1 MRDIIPFISRTPL
14 FKGISPDE
22 LEGILVCLQARK
34 SMYQNQEI
42 ILLEGQPVTS
52 VGIVLSGR
60 VQVIKED
67 YLGNRTIMTEIE
79 PGNLFAETFSC
90 AQTAEI
96 PVTVI
101 SAADS
106 SVLWLNYYSII
117 TLCPAACGYHNQ
129 LIRNMLSILASKNLM
144 LNQKMEYL
152 AKRSTREKLLAYLS
166 DQAVR
171 QGRSEFVIPFNR
183 QELADFLCVDRSAMS
198 NELCK
203 LRDEGILS
211 FHLNNFTLHH
221 TNLC

>member
-1 MRDIIPFISRTPL
+1 MREFIPFISRTPL

-34 SMYQNQEI
+34 STYQNQEI

-90 AQTAEI
+90 AQTSEI

-101 SAADS
+101 STADS

-152 AKRSTREKLLAYLS
+152 AKRSTREKLLSYLS
-166 DQAVR
+166 SQAR
-171 QGRSEFVIPFNR
+171 QAGKNSFSIPFNR
-183 QELADFLCVDRSAMS
+183 QELADYLSVDRSAMS
-198 NELCK
+198 TELSRM
-203 LRDEGILS
+203 RDEGIV
-211 FHLNNFTLHH
+211 NFTRNEFELFKIR
-221 TNLC
+221 